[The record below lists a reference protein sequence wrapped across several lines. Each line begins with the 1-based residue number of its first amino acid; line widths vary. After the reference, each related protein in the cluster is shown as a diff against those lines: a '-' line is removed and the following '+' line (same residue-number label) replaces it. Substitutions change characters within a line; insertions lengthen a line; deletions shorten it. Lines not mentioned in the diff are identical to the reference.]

1 MFDFLNAR
9 FDMPPT
15 DRIAQAFIDHDASD
29 PGARA
34 LGAYDEFLGLLDDES
49 FRRELRDVTRTTAD
63 ESKAFGE
70 VRRLGEDLEAGLLG
84 LLFEAE
90 PLSKLVRDYAIF

>member
-15 DRIAQAFIDHDASD
+15 DRIAQAFIDHGAGD

-34 LGAYDEFLGLLDDES
+34 LGAYDEFLGLLNDEA
-49 FRRELRDVTRTTAD
+49 FRRELRDLTRAKAE
-63 ESKAFGE
+63 ESSAFAE
-70 VRRLGEDLEAGLLG
+70 VRRLGADLEAGLLG
-84 LLFEAE
+84 LLFETE

>member
-1 MFDFLNAR
+1 MFDALSTR

-15 DRIAQAFIDHDASD
+15 DRIAQAFVEHGASD

-49 FRRELRDVTRTTAD
+49 FRRELRDVTRATAD
-63 ESKAFGE
+63 ESPAFAE
-70 VRRLGEDLEAGLLG
+70 VRRLGTELEAGLLG
-84 LLFEAE
+84 LLFETE
-90 PLSKLVRDYAIF
+90 PLAKLVRDYAIF